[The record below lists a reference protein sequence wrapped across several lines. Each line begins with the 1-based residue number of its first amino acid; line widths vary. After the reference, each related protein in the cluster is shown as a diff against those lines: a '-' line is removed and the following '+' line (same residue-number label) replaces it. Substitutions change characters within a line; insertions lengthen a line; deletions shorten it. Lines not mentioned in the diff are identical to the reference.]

1 MEVNGNPWNL
11 SRLDRAAWSDGLG
24 IAMLAAIGLTRQ
36 TAGNTMAGTQTRLS
50 NESNAP

>member
-1 MEVNGNPWNL
+1 MTRSRGQAIL
-11 SRLDRAAWSDGLG
+11 SYALVAALLG